1 MPIRLA
7 LNLLQAGGVAVPI
20 VLEEGMLGDDQARRL
35 VRSRGLARS
44 VNECL
49 TDRQRAVLVEI
60 RIRRTERLDQVL
72 RKARLVSFGAR
83 GRRRDHDP
91 VRTGQN
97 TGERATGATRV
108 DEDDAAALDS
118 IQQLAVLRVGKVA
131 ARDVQRG
138 IGSVEGSMPEE
149 EDEHLIVG
157 ANGTAELL
165 DVLSDVLGRRGAI
178 HEIAIGQPCLG
189 EYADSIRR
197 KSEAIDEQR
206 ARLAQV

>member
-1 MPIRLA
+1 
-7 LNLLQAGGVAVPI
+7 
-20 VLEEGMLGDDQARRL
+20 
-35 VRSRGLARS
+35 
-44 VNECL
+44 
-49 TDRQRAVLVEI
+49 
-60 RIRRTERLDQVL
+60 
-72 RKARLVSFGAR
+72 
-83 GRRRDHDP
+83 
-91 VRTGQN
+91 
-97 TGERATGATRV
+97 

-206 ARLAQV
+206 ARLAQVGREFLCVLRRSAQPADDQGISLRAIRSGATCRSGRLRAGAG